1 MNDTNTMAANLI
13 AARGNRCTA
22 AILGWMENHVKD
34 DLTDA
39 QWRAMRQQVM
49 EQINGFK
56 DLAIDVV
63 KSDTAYV
70 NELWMEK
77 LESLH
82 DDLRSLRRE
91 QSRRPSA

>member
-1 MNDTNTMAANLI
+1 MNDANTMAARLI

-22 AILGWMENHVKD
+22 SILGWMERNVKD
-34 DLTDA
+34 DMPDNT
-39 QWRAMRQQVM
+39 WRAMRQTIM

-70 NELWMEK
+70 NELWIEK
-77 LESLH
+77 LEELH
-82 DDLRSLRRE
+82 NDIRGIRARL
-91 QSRRPSA
+91 